1 MADVPFSRGFNFSK
15 WFESRTFKDIVLN
28 KFSEQDF
35 IDVKSLGAD
44 VIRLPVAFHNFV
56 IDEKKYT
63 LEPELL
69 KYLDT
74 AADWAEKHQI
84 YLIIDNHSFHPVNPT
99 DDNIDKILIPVWEQ
113 IARHFKKRGNYL
125 LYEVLN
131 EPHGIADNRWGEI
144 QQKAIKAIRK
154 IDKKRLIIAGGTNYN
169 SIEKLFQIPFYKDK
183 NLIYTFH
190 FYDPHLFTHQGATWN
205 KPSLDPLSNL
215 PFPCPLNFVPQ
226 VHETFKG
233 TWVEESLK
241 HYEHDSKLTKLSETL
256 ERAVTFSKERNVP
269 VFCGEFGVFMKQSPK
284 EDRVTWYKFIC
295 DEFAKKNIPWIGWD
309 YFGGFGVFKTQFRGD
324 FPADLDKEVIT
335 AMGLKI

>member
-1 MADVPFSRGFNFSK
+1 MNIPFSRGFNFSK
-15 WFESRTFKDIVLN
+15 WFEARAFKDIDFK

-35 IDVKSLGAD
+35 IDVKSLSAD
-44 VIRLPVAFHNFV
+44 VIRLPIAFHNFV
-56 IDEKKYT
+56 LSEKDHT

-74 AADWAEKHQI
+74 VAEWAQKHQI

-113 IARHFKKRGNYL
+113 IARHFKNSDKYV

-131 EPHGIADNRWGEI
+131 EPHGITDERWGEI
-144 QQKAIKAIRK
+144 QRKTVEAIRK
-154 IDKKRLIIAGGTNYN
+154 IDKERPIIVGGTNYN
-169 SIEKLFQIPFYKDK
+169 SIEKLFKIPKYTDK

-190 FYDPHLFTHQGATWN
+190 FYDPHIFTHQGATWN

-215 PFPCPLNFVPQ
+215 PFPAPENFNPQ
-226 VHETFKG
+226 IHETFKG

-241 HYEHDSKLTKLSETL
+241 NYERDSKLTKLSETL
-256 ERAVTFSKERNVP
+256 ERVVSFSKERSAP

-284 EDRVTWYKFIC
+284 EDRVKWYKFIRE
-295 DEFAKKNIPWIGWD
+295 EFAKKNIPWICWD
-309 YFGGFGVFKTQFRGD
+309 YFGGFGVFKTQFRGA
-324 FPADLDKEVIT
+324 FPADLDMDVIQVL
-335 AMGLKI
+335 GLKI

>member
-1 MADVPFSRGFNFSK
+1 MANISFSRGFNFSK
-15 WFESRTFKDIVLN
+15 WFEARTFNDIDFK

-44 VIRLPVAFHNFV
+44 VIRLPIAFHNF
-56 IDEKKYT
+56 ITDEKAHT
-63 LEPELL
+63 LNPGLL

-74 AADWAEKHQI
+74 VADWAEKHQI

-99 DDNIDKILIPVWEQ
+99 DINIDKILIPVWEQ
-113 IARHFKKRGNYL
+113 TARNFKNRSNYV
-125 LYEVLN
+125 LYEILN
-131 EPHGIADNRWGEI
+131 EPHGITDERWGEI
-144 QQKAIKAIRK
+144 QEKTIEAIRK
-154 IDKKRLIIAGGTNYN
+154 IDKERQIIVGGTNYN
-169 SIEKLFQIPFYKDK
+169 SIEKLFKIPEYADK

-215 PFPCPLNFVPQ
+215 HFPAPSNFEPI

-241 HYEHDSKLTKLSETL
+241 SYKQDAQYAKLSETL
-256 ERAVTFSKERNVP
+256 ERVAAFSKQRNAP

-284 EDRVTWYKFIC
+284 EDRVTWYKFIRE
-295 DEFAKKNIPWIGWD
+295 EFVKKNISWICWD
-309 YFGGFGVFKTQFRGD
+309 YFGGFGVFKTQFRGN
-324 FPADLDKEVIT
+324 FPADLDIDVIQ
-335 AMGLKI
+335 ALGFKI